1 MIIRADGVITWELPN
16 GRLHRPDGPALY
28 DKDMRCEE
36 WYLNGSLHRV
46 DGPAKIRRYINNYE
60 EWYLN
65 GITHRSDG
73 PAVTFSDGQVV
84 YCIHG
89 NLKSSLESISSLTC
103 ASTQVIQRALQSSI
117 SLQRDNSDDD
127 DDGR

>member
-89 NLKSSLESISSLTC
+89 NYMNLEEFSRIYLITHLC
-103 ASTQVIQRALQSSI
+103 EYTGHPNGAPVFNFTPKNQQ
-117 SLQRDNSDDD
+117 
-127 DDGR
+127 